1 MSRYSLAAAFIL
13 TAVNVQAQAGDDAW
27 SYLPV
32 KLPKSLSDM
41 SISLL
46 TSGGGNSTATATDND
61 GAGSVTRRI
70 ILTGGCDS
78 PSGNEYKEYDWGEGF
93 ECTSLSSKVRYLLGC
108 VLRCNLLFHY
118 IFSCRRREATVF
130 LQMLCSLSHSLSL
143 YIH

>member
-1 MSRYSLAAAFIL
+1 MSRYSLAASFIFIL
-13 TAVNVQAQAGDDAW
+13 TAVKVQAQAGDDAW

-41 SISLL
+41 GISLL
-46 TSGGGNSTATATDND
+46 TSGGGGNGTATATDND
-61 GAGSVTRRI
+61 GAGSVERRI

-108 VLRCNLLFHY
+108 VCL
-118 IFSCRRREATVF
+118 V
-130 LQMLCSLSHSLSL
+130 SL
-143 YIH
+143 YFHS